1 MYPKKRSVDHSAYHR
16 VHGARKWRWTVH
28 WAPAELLAVYVEQG
42 WKHFEEEPAPKDG
55 VAVKL

>member
-16 VHGARKWRWTVH
+16 VHGARKH